1 MGVPAHLHVRDLGS
15 GPPIVLLHP
24 GPGLDGSVFLPGAE
38 RLASSHRV
46 LIADLPG
53 NGRSPDGDR
62 AEWTLAGCAR
72 AVERLAAELDLR
84 DWTLLGHSF
93 GGFVALQHLVDFPA
107 GAARLVASCT
117 DASETP
123 APGAPED
130 PLEGLAPEL
139 VERVEE
145 GEAREQVAS
154 TPEEVREAWRLQLP
168 LFAERPEALEPMLA
182 DVVFRP
188 AVARPRDWGDLE
200 ALAALAATPK
210 PVLAIGAEHDRA
222 TPPEAAR
229 RIAATAPAGD
239 LLMIQGAGHFPFAEA
254 PERYWPALEDWLR
267 RTPAGRGA

>member
-1 MGVPAHLHVRDLGS
+1 MHVRDLGS
-15 GPPIVLLHP
+15 GPPVVLLHP

-46 LIADLPG
+46 LLADLPG

-62 AEWTLAGCAR
+62 NEWTLAGFAR
-72 AVERLAAELDLR
+72 AVERLAADLDLR

-107 GAARLVASCT
+107 SAARLVASCT

-130 PLEGLAPEL
+130 PMAGLSPEL
-139 VERVEE
+139 VERIEE

-154 TPEEVREAWRLQLP
+154 TPEQVRAAWRAQLP
-168 LFAERPEALEPMLA
+168 LFAERPERLEPMLA
-182 DVVFRP
+182 NVVFRP
-188 AVARPRDWGDLE
+188 AVARPRDWGDLQ
-200 ALAALAATPK
+200 ALPALAATQK
-210 PVLAIGAEHDRA
+210 PVLAIGAELDRPA
-222 TPPEAAR
+222 PPEAAR
-229 RIAATAPAGD
+229 RIAATAPNGD
-239 LLMIQGAGHFPFAEA
+239 LVMIEGTGHFPFAEA

-267 RTPAGRGA
+267 RTPPGSGA